1 MTNKPSRPP
10 TMLRKLVQ
18 QNRPFL
24 SLGSLGTDV
33 AEQVSDEV
41 AAWLIEQTIKLP
53 PVGDA
58 KLPAIADLI
67 SLICIDA
74 YYDDLEARMAQKGK
88 RR

>member
-1 MTNKPSRPP
+1 MPNKTSRPS
-10 TMLRKLVQ
+10 TRLRKLVQ

-24 SLGSLGTDV
+24 SLGTLGTDV
-33 AEQVSDEV
+33 AEQVPDEV
-41 AAWLIEQTIKLP
+41 AAWLIEETIKLP

-58 KLPAIADLI
+58 RLPAIADLI

-74 YYDDLEARMAQKGK
+74 YYDDMEDRMASKGK

>member
-1 MTNKPSRPP
+1 MPNKPSRPP
-10 TMLRKLVQ
+10 TRLRKLVQ

-24 SLGSLGTDV
+24 SIGTLGTDV
-33 AEQVSDEV
+33 AEQVPDEV
-41 AAWLIEQTIKLP
+41 AAWLIEETIKLP

-58 KLPAIADLI
+58 RLPAIADLI

-74 YYDDLEARMAQKGK
+74 YYDDMEDRMASKGK